1 MLKLLHNSEAFEKGR
16 GFLFAESQLDAIEKL
31 KTLITS
37 APILNDFDPNLPRR
51 LKIDASSE
59 GLGAVLK
66 QNHDSLENPQWHPI
80 GYLSRTLCDYEK
92 LYAQIEE
99 EILSINFGV
108 EHFRKYLH
116 GRKFTIVNDH
126 RPLKLIFS
134 RSMVTCPFRIQKCF
148 LQFQKYDFQLEYA
161 PGKTMLVSDTF
172 SRSYLNDIKPEFDL
186 KTLIWH
192 VHLILLSLPISQ
204 PRLDQFRLET
214 QKDQILQIFIC
225 YTINGW
231 LEKYQVPKEVPS
243 STPTAVKLL
252 IMKEFFW
259 RTKES

>member
-1 MLKLLHNSEAFEKGR
+1 MYVPESLIELQR
-16 GFLFAESQLDAIEKL
+16 FLGMVNYLDKFIPNLVEVTAQLQSFWKRAWFFICRIPAAIEKL

-37 APILNDFDPNLPRR
+37 APILNVFYPNLPRR

-66 QNHDSLENPQWHPI
+66 QNHGSLENPQWHPI

-108 EHFRKYLH
+108 KHFRKYLH
-116 GRKFTIVNDH
+116 GRKFTIVNDY

-134 RSMVTCPFRIQKCF
+134 RSMVRCPFRIQKCF

-161 PGKTMLVSDTF
+161 PGK
-172 SRSYLNDIKPEFDL
+172 K
-186 KTLIWH
+186 
-192 VHLILLSLPISQ
+192 Q
-204 PRLDQFRLET
+204 
-214 QKDQILQIFIC
+214 C
-225 YTINGW
+225 
-231 LEKYQVPKEVPS
+231 
-243 STPTAVKLL
+243 
-252 IMKEFFW
+252 
-259 RTKES
+259 